1 MSNSDLNSKGYSVVS
16 IVIPVFNNAESLP
29 FLFEKLHSLNVKLQ
43 ELEVRIEL
51 IFVDDGSIDN
61 SVDILRDFQ
70 HKTSHV
76 KIVKLVKNY
85 GAVNASR
92 TGLKH
97 VSGQAFSI
105 LAADLQDPPEI
116 IFEMCKEWKNGSK
129 FVVCERVS
137 RADPF
142 VSRIFSRLHYF
153 IFRKFV
159 FSSYPK
165 GGFDIALMD
174 KSMLATIISSV
185 KSGSAPL
192 LAFSLGYP
200 PMILK
205 YDRPA
210 RIHGKSS
217 WTFSKKFNFFLD
229 LIFSYSNRP
238 LRLISGLGVLV
249 SFSSFIFAAVVVFNA
264 AFNNISVPGFAA
276 LAVLTSF
283 LVGLILLM
291 LGIIG
296 EYIWRIYEQVNN
308 RPSTMIEY
316 VIESEIH

>member
-1 MSNSDLNSKGYSVVS
+1 MSNSDLNSKEYSVVS
-16 IVIPVFNNAESLP
+16 IVIPVYNNAESLP
-29 FLFEKLHSLNVKLQ
+29 FLFEKLHTLNMKLQ

-51 IFVDDGSIDN
+51 ILVDDGSIDN
-61 SVDILRDFQ
+61 SVDILLDFQ

-76 KIVKLVKNY
+76 KVIKLVKNY

-92 TGLKH
+92 TGLRY

-116 IFEMCKEWKNGSK
+116 VFEMCKEWKNGSK

-137 RADPF
+137 RADPL

-159 FSSYPK
+159 FPSYPK

-174 KSMLATIISSV
+174 KSMLNAIISSV

-200 PMILK
+200 PKILK

-217 WTFSKKFNFFLD
+217 WTFTKKFNFFLD
-229 LIFSYSNRP
+229 LVFGYSNRP

-249 SFSSFIFAAVVVFNA
+249 SFSSFIFAGIVVFNA
-264 AFNNISVPGFAA
+264 VFNNVSVPGFAA

-308 RPSTMIEY
+308 RPATMIDY
-316 VIESEIH
+316 VVESEIY

>member
-1 MSNSDLNSKGYSVVS
+1 MSNSDLNSNGYSVVS

-29 FLFEKLHSLNVKLQ
+29 FLFEKLHTLNIRLQ
-43 ELEVRIEL
+43 ELEIRIEL

-76 KIVKLVKNY
+76 KVIKLVKNY

-92 TGLKH
+92 TGLKY

-137 RADPF
+137 RADPL
-142 VSRIFSRLHYF
+142 VSRIFSRLHYL

-200 PMILK
+200 PKILK

-210 RIHGKSS
+210 RTHGKSS

-229 LIFSYSNRP
+229 LIFGYSNRP

-316 VIESEIH
+316 AIESEIH

>member
-1 MSNSDLNSKGYSVVS
+1 MSNSDLISKDLGTVS

-29 FLFEKLHSLNVKLQ
+29 LLFEKLHVLDVQLKEI
-43 ELEVRIEL
+43 ELRTEL

-61 SVDILRDFQ
+61 SFAILHDFVQ
-70 HKTSHV
+70 ESSCVTV
-76 KIVKLVKNY
+76 IKLVKNY

-92 TGLKH
+92 TGLNY

-116 IFEMCKEWKNGSK
+116 IFEMCKEWINGSK

-137 RADPF
+137 RADPL
-142 VSRIFSRLHYF
+142 VSKIFSRLHYL

-159 FSSYPK
+159 FPSYPK
-165 GGFDIALMD
+165 GGYDIALMD
-174 KSMLATIISSV
+174 KSMLNTIISSV

-200 PMILK
+200 PKILK

-229 LIFSYSNRP
+229 LLFGYSNRP
-238 LRLISGLGVLV
+238 LRLISGIGVLV
-249 SFSSFIFAAVVVFNA
+249 SFSSFIFAAIVVYNA

-308 RPSTMIEY
+308 RPSTMIEC
-316 VIESEIH
+316 VIESEID

>member
-1 MSNSDLNSKGYSVVS
+1 MSNSDLISKGYGVVS
-16 IVIPVFNNAESLP
+16 IVIPVFNNADSLP
-29 FLFEKLHSLNVKLQ
+29 LLFEKLHNLDIQLQ
-43 ELEVRIEL
+43 ELKLRTEL

-61 SVDILRDFQ
+61 SVTILHDFQ
-70 HKTSHV
+70 QESPHV
-76 KIVKLVKNY
+76 KVIKLVKNY

-92 TGLKH
+92 TGLKY
-97 VSGQAFSI
+97 VSGQAFSV

-116 IFEMCKEWKNGSK
+116 ILEMCKEWMNGSK

-137 RADPF
+137 RADPI
-142 VSRIFSRLHYF
+142 VSRVFSRLHYF

-159 FSSYPK
+159 FPSYPK

-174 KSMLATIISSV
+174 RSMLNTIISSV

-200 PMILK
+200 PKILK
-205 YDRPA
+205 YNRPA

-229 LIFSYSNRP
+229 LIFGYSNRP

-249 SFSSFIFAAVVVFNA
+249 SFSSFIFAAIVVFNA

-308 RPSTMIEY
+308 RPPTMIEY